1 MLNSLLKVRL
11 NYLSLVFSKGNN
23 IKNCWQIIKKCATKN
38 FFKNQYIL
46 KVRQL
51 INNNYIKLKSLV

>member
-1 MLNSLLKVRL
+1 MLNNLLKVRL

-23 IKNCWQIIKKCATKN
+23 IKNCWQIIKKCATKK

-51 INNNYIKLKSLV
+51 INNNYIKVKSLV